1 MKKLII
7 YFSSLILIIFILIY
21 FILDAKNKNDTFI
34 EIKDYIEKLIII
46 NKDFDIYIK
55 HKTNYENYD
64 LIENKINKFNKE
76 FINLNLDIVDTKIN
90 KKLNL
95 LKIQTLI
102 KISIINRTKS
112 YRSILNN
119 SFRIIQIIKNKN
131 SLNKYNNLYFKILSI
146 DKNNNINKNKLL
158 ELISTKLVDVENIQE
173 KYFLIHAQNIIKYH
187 KKIINLEDKLNKF
200 NIHNLLKSIENDYRI
215 QSNKSAEKAYLSIVI
230 LFIVLFLV
238 IILYLYD
245 EQKLLKSYKEL
256 YKFRSTVQNS
266 NNIVMITDINKK
278 ITYVNNAFCRTSK
291 YTSDEVI
298 GKTPK
303 ILISGYHNNNFYKNI
318 NKIIYSG
325 KQWNGEF
332 RNISKDGKISIERTT
347 ITPSFNDDGKI
358 SEFIAIKQDITKE
371 KEIQEE
377 LTKNE
382 KFIIQQSK
390 MAAMGEMLENIAHQ
404 WRQPLSTIST
414 ISSSLVMKKDMEIEI
429 EKDKEIEY
437 LKRIIN
443 TTSFLSKTIDDFR
456 NFFKNEKEETKFK
469 IKDAYLDSLNIIN
482 AKFDSLSITVIENI
496 DDIEI
501 MSYKTELMQVFINIL
516 NNAKDALIENQIDL
530 KYIFI
535 NISKNDNNI
544 QIIIKDNAKGIPTDI
559 IDKIFEPYF
568 TTKHKSQ
575 GTGIGL
581 YMSNEIVT
589 KHLNG
594 SIKVKN
600 DNFIYNNVSYE
611 GASFYVKIPIV
622 KQKDNNVK

>member
-21 FILDAKNKNDTFI
+21 YIIDAKDKNDTFI
-34 EIKDYIEKLIII
+34 EIKDHIEKLIII

-64 LIENKINKFNKE
+64 LIERKINKFNNE
-76 FINLNLDIVDTKIN
+76 FKDLNPHLVDTKIN
-90 KKLNL
+90 SKLNRL
-95 LKIQTLI
+95 NKQILI
-102 KISIINRTKS
+102 KIAIINRTKS

-131 SLNKYNNLYFKILSI
+131 SLDKYNNLYFKILSI
-146 DKNNNINKNKLL
+146 DKNNNIKKGKLLITINNKLNDV
-158 ELISTKLVDVENIQE
+158 IDTKE
-173 KYFLIHAQNIIKYH
+173 KYFLIHARNIIKYNL
-187 KKIINLEDKLNKF
+187 KIIDLENKLKEF
-200 NIHNLLKSIENDYRI
+200 NIHKLLKVIENEYRK
-215 QSNKSAEKAYLSIVI
+215 QSKMSAEKAYLSIVI

-238 IILYLYD
+238 MILYLYD

-291 YTSDEVI
+291 YTFDEVI

-303 ILISGYHNNNFYKNI
+303 LLRSGYHNNAFYKNI

-332 RNISKDGKISIERTT
+332 RNKSKDGKISIERTM
-347 ITPSFNDDGKI
+347 ITPSFDDDGNI

-377 LTKNE
+377 LIKNE

-496 DDIEI
+496 EDIEI
-501 MSYKTELMQVFINIL
+501 KSYKTELMQVFINIL
-516 NNAKDALIENQIDL
+516 NNAKDALIQNQIDL

-544 QIIIKDNAKGIPTDI
+544 QIIIKDNAKGIPLDI

-594 SIKVKN
+594 SIRVRN
-600 DNFIYNNVSYE
+600 DKFTYNNVSYE
-611 GASFYVKIPIV
+611 GASFYVKIPIE
-622 KQKDNNVK
+622 KQKDDNVK